1 MFWQKYLVIMYLV
14 RHKTFLRIDLI
25 FLLFLYKMPPNKWL
39 KNRNMPFDVIL
50 RQTIIYFFSF
60 AHYESINRWNHFK
73 SLETTSNIYG
83 KQTKLAK
90 DNYEIEVIDQ
100 YSREALLFFRAVR
113 EYQNI
118 SFHTHTPYYALRNC
132 YSLWNMNTIL
142 SMLSFWFMGS
152 YSTWKLV
159 WKCLSNSQNE
169 FW

>member
-1 MFWQKYLVIMYLV
+1 MKRFYVLTSFFFCYNIICHKTNDLKQKYLIWCNIAM
-14 RHKTFLRIDLI
+14 I
-25 FLLFLYKMPPNKWL
+25 FFFWKLTVHS
-39 KNRNMPFDVIL
+39 R
-50 RQTIIYFFSF
+50 YFFSF
-60 AHYESINRWNHFK
+60 AHHESINRWNHFK

-83 KQTKLAK
+83 KKTKLAK